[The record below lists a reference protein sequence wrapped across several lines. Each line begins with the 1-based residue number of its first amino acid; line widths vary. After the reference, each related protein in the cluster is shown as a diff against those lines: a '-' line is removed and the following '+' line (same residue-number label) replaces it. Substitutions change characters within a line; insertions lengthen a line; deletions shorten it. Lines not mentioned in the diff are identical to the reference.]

1 MAKHIPPRSKSFG
14 LAYSNIDADWVSAE
28 KYRGFIDILIRD
40 CANDDRRDNRFPWMR
55 NFDPYAGHSWA
66 AGHSGFAS
74 GNNQESS
81 SESMN
86 FASSLILYGEAI
98 HDKRIRD
105 LGIYWHA
112 TEAEAIRHYWFD
124 MEKKV
129 FPKGYAQ
136 SCVGMIWGDGGSYG
150 TWWTANPEEIHGI
163 NFLPMTGGS
172 LYLGRD
178 PQYIQRNFQNM
189 LKANRDFHQGG
200 FPGEPDRL
208 DRWQD
213 ILHQYLAMSDP
224 KEAAV
229 RRAKNGKG
237 LPSEFGETAAHTE
250 HWISSLAA
258 LGHFNATIQ
267 GDYPISA
274 VFQKEGK
281 RVYVIYNLQ
290 PQTLTVR
297 FSDGEIFE
305 VPPGLNQF
313 SK

>member
-1 MAKHIPPRSKSFG
+1 
-14 LAYSNIDADWVSAE
+14 
-28 KYRGFIDILIRD
+28 
-40 CANDDRRDNRFPWMR
+40 
-55 NFDPYAGHSWA
+55 
-66 AGHSGFAS
+66 
-74 GNNQESS
+74 
-81 SESMN
+81 
-86 FASSLILYGEAI
+86 
-98 HDKRIRD
+98 
-105 LGIYWHA
+105 
-112 TEAEAIRHYWFD
+112 